1 MRLTSSAM
9 RTASTLAG
17 LAVLAASQ
25 FGHQLQVCNEYRT
38 SQQIRDEINTLQSR
52 VEAIRQDCES
62 QKRDMTDE
70 EVAEVDAIL
79 GAGSPGASDYK
90 PGKLDKLENA
100 FKQAKRIEENQA
112 RIASQRLAEGS
123 PPNNATNPG
132 GNLDVTP
139 SAIIVPAQYRLAR
152 PLQAFAGPNA
162 EAAAYTAGRFYL
174 AALFN
179 HKESR
184 DWCAR
189 HGIAIQSAQ
198 TGGVDTKGGF
208 LIPTELATTIISYAL
223 RYGRV
228 LEYADV
234 RRMSSDTLDVTKEIG
249 DPEAAWMGATGTA
262 SERAAVPELDFDYAS
277 YRLQANKLGALT
289 RISSELSEDAII
301 DIADNVTVRLARAAA
316 KQLDKTGFLG
326 TGNAA
331 SGGFTGIL
339 PALAAGSVY
348 TPANGTLSYAAFT
361 EPMFNAIIGRVE
373 EYADDDRCAWF
384 VNKRFYT
391 LAMAPIKDAAGGND
405 AMEISDGSGRRRLMF
420 KGYPVVFCS
429 IFPKTQGA
437 IAAGTWLGGF
447 GDLMQSLI
455 VGLRRDIQIALSTE
469 RYFDTDE
476 LGVRLLMRGAIQAH
490 DIGDA
495 TNGGAFIGIK
505 AAAA

>member
-1 MRLTSSAM
+1 VRLTPFAL
-9 RTASTLAG
+9 RNATTLAG

-25 FGHQLQVCNEYRT
+25 MSHQFPIHNELRN
-38 SQQIRDEINTLQSR
+38 SQQIRDEINALQTR

-62 QKRDMTDE
+62 EKRDMTDE
-70 EVAEVDAIL
+70 ELSEVDAIL
-79 GAGSPGASDYK
+79 GTGSPGAADFK
-90 PGKLDKLENA
+90 PGKIEKLENA
-100 FKQAKRIEENQA
+100 LKQAKRIEDNAA
-112 RIASQRLAEGS
+112 RIAAQRLADGQSNPQS
-123 PPNNATNPG
+123 PPAG
-132 GNLDVTP
+132 GSLDVAP
-139 SAIIVPAQYRLAR
+139 VAIIVPAQYRLGR
-152 PLQAFAGPNA
+152 TLQAFAGPNA
-162 EAAAYTAGRFYL
+162 EAQAYTAGRFYL
-174 AALFN
+174 AALFD

-184 DWCAR
+184 EWCAK
-189 HGIAIQSAQ
+189 HGIAIQAAQ

-208 LIPTELATTIISYAL
+208 LIPTELATTIISYAF

-234 RRMSSDTLDVTKEIG
+234 RRMSSDTLDVTKEVG
-249 DPEAAWMGATGTA
+249 DPEAAWMGATGAA
-262 SERAAVPELDFDYAS
+262 SERTAVPELDFDYAS
-277 YRLQANKLGALT
+277 YRLLANKLGALT

-361 EPMFNAIIGRVE
+361 ETMFNAIIGRVE

-405 AMEISDGSGRRRLMF
+405 AMEISDGTGRRRLMF